1 MSRVTRNQEE
11 YLNGQ
16 TQEVEEKLLT
26 FEDFRNIN
34 VDAPESARDKKA
46 RRPVCASGKKSPVW
60 KYFFQ
65 AWGLP
70 EGICRFCAQAI
81 VQGSD
86 STSLKRH
93 LRQRHLKYY
102 RLVELEELKQK
113 DPDKRLS
120 KGGGMN
126 CSIL

>member
-16 TQEVEEKLLT
+16 TQEVEVKLLT

-86 STSLKRH
+86 STSLAMKKETE
-93 LRQRHLKYY
+93 LRQVGTLATLPRP
-102 RLVELEELKQK
+102 RQTMQAFE
-113 DPDKRLS
+113 
-120 KGGGMN
+120 
-126 CSIL
+126 